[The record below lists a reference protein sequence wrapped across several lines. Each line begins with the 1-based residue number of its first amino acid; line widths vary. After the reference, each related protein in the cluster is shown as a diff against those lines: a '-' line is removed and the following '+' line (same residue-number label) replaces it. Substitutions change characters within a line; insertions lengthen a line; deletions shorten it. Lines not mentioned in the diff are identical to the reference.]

1 MTAGTIKQPDYT
13 STFTYKNYTVN
24 STNML
29 FIFKN
34 GAVNASIFED
44 GLNNMLKSPLL
55 AETWGRPLQDP
66 WCGSSYGVGNIQTVK
81 FSSTL
86 TWT

>member
-1 MTAGTIKQPDYT
+1 MPIRPFIYAQNLNNANEINNLMTAGTIKQPDYT

-24 STNML
+24 GTNML

-34 GAVNASIFED
+34 GGVNASIFED

-55 AETWGRPLQDP
+55 AETWGRPL
-66 WCGSSYGVGNIQTVK
+66 
-81 FSSTL
+81 
-86 TWT
+86 

>member
-1 MTAGTIKQPDYT
+1 MAAGTIKQPDYT

-24 STNML
+24 GTNML

-55 AETWGRPLQDP
+55 A
-66 WCGSSYGVGNIQTVK
+66 
-81 FSSTL
+81 
-86 TWT
+86 